1 MVSPA
6 VGVEVAAWLGIGELV
21 SKERIVGSGLA
32 FGWVVGLVEVF
43 EHAAKNRR
51 LRMIQLVRE
60 RSE

>member
-6 VGVEVAAWLGIGELV
+6 VGVEVAAWLGVGASV
-21 SKERIVGSGLA
+21 SKETTVGFGLA
-32 FGWVVGLVEVF
+32 FGWAVGSVGVF